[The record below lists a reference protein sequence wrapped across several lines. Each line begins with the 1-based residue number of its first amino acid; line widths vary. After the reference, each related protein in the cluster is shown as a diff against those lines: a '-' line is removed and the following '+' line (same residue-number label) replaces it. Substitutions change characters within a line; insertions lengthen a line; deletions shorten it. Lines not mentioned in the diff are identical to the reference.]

1 MIDDYSGLD
10 AVGLAAAIRQGSA
23 DPVAVLEAAIDRIK
37 GLDQLGALVHRSYE
51 RARSEVAGG
60 VVDGPFAGVP
70 FLLKDLRAYD
80 AGEPSTSGSRF
91 WAEHVPEHD
100 SEIVRRFK
108 RAGLVILGRTNTPEL
123 GLNLATEPVLHGPTL
138 NPWDPSRIPGG
149 SSGGAAAAVAARMV
163 PAAYAIDGGGSIR
176 VPASCCGLFGLKP
189 TRGRNPFGPDLGE
202 GWAGMSAEHVVTRS
216 VRDSAAMLDV
226 TAGSDVGAPCSAA
239 PQARPFAEE
248 VVADPGV
255 LRVAVWP
262 YRPDGSPLHP
272 ACAAAVG
279 DAASL
284 LEGLGH
290 RVEEA
295 KPRHEFAG
303 DVYGKVV
310 NANVAAAVAARARV
324 LGREPRTDELEPTV
338 VSRVAAGEAMT
349 GSEYV
354 TAVQTLQKVGRQVAE
369 FFETYDV
376 YVTPTVATPPVPVG
390 TFDMSDPDV
399 DRFRDRLAE
408 FSPFTALFNITGQP
422 AMSVPLWWTDDGLP
436 IGTHVAGRYGD
447 EATLFRL
454 AGQLEL
460 ARPWSGR
467 RPPVS

>member
-1 MIDDYSGLD
+1 M
-10 AVGLAAAIRQGSA
+10 
-23 DPVAVLEAAIDRIK
+23 
-37 GLDQLGALVHRSYE
+37 
-51 RARSEVAGG
+51 
-60 VVDGPFAGVP
+60 
-70 FLLKDLRAYD
+70 
-80 AGEPSTSGSRF
+80 
-91 WAEHVPEHD
+91 
-100 SEIVRRFK
+100 
-108 RAGLVILGRTNTPEL
+108 
-123 GLNLATEPVLHGPTL
+123 
-138 NPWDPSRIPGG
+138 
-149 SSGGAAAAVAARMV
+149 
-163 PAAYAIDGGGSIR
+163 
-176 VPASCCGLFGLKP
+176 
-189 TRGRNPFGPDLGE
+189 
-202 GWAGMSAEHVVTRS
+202 
-216 VRDSAAMLDV
+216 
-226 TAGSDVGAPCSAA
+226 
-239 PQARPFAEE
+239 
-248 VVADPGV
+248 
-255 LRVAVWP
+255 
-262 YRPDGSPLHP
+262 
-272 ACAAAVG
+272 
-279 DAASL
+279 
-284 LEGLGH
+284 
-290 RVEEA
+290 
-295 KPRHEFAG
+295 
-303 DVYGKVV
+303 
-310 NANVAAAVAARARV
+310 AARARV

-354 TAVQTLQKVGRQVAE
+354 TAVQTLQKVGREVAE